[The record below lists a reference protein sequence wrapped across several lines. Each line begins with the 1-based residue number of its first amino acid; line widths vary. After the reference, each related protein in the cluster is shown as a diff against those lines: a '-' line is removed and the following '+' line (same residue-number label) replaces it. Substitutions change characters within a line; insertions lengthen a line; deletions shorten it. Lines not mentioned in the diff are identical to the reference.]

1 MISLQVKKTQTNLE
15 KIVGLIGK
23 KQSYPLLIETRFGIH
38 TFGVRFPI
46 DVVILDKKFHVR
58 DLYVSMKPN
67 RIFLWN
73 PLFPYVIELPKGTIA
88 TKKIKKG
95 EKVKLMVK

>member
-1 MISLQVKKTQTNLE
+1 MISLHVKKTQTNLE

-23 KQSYPLLIETRFGIH
+23 KQPYPLFLETRFGIH
-38 TFGVRFPI
+38 TFGVCFPI
-46 DVVILDKKFHVR
+46 DVIILDKKFHVR

-73 PLFPYVIELPKGTIA
+73 PLYPYVIELPEGTIA
-88 TKKIKKG
+88 AKKIKKG
-95 EKVKLMVK
+95 EMIKIVVE